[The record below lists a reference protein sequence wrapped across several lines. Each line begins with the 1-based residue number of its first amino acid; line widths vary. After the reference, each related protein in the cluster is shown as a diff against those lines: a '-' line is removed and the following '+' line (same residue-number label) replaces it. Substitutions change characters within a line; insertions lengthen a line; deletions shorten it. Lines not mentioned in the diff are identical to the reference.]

1 MIDPGTAFRL
11 AGLLALLG
19 WAGLLVSLFVGAA
32 RALAWPAAQL
42 IVPALLALAYILL
55 LAGAWGAPDAAGG
68 GFGSIAEV
76 RALFANDAALAAGW
90 LHYLAFDLFVGAWI
104 VRDGLETRVPRLLLI
119 PCLALTFLFGPSGLL
134 LYLVL
139 RLAFRARTPREI
151 SV

>member
-1 MIDPGTAFRL
+1 MIDPDTAFRL

-19 WAGLLVSLFVGAA
+19 WAGLLLSLFVGAA
-32 RALAWPAAQL
+32 RAVAWPAAQL

-55 LAGAWGAPDAAGG
+55 LAGAWGADDAAGG

-104 VRDGLETRVPRLLLI
+104 VRDGLEVRVPRLLLI

-139 RLAFRARTPREI
+139 RLAFRARAPREI
-151 SV
+151 PQ

>member
-1 MIDPGTAFRL
+1 MIDPDTAFRL

-19 WAGLLVSLFVGAA
+19 WAGLLVSLFVRSV

-55 LAGAWGAPDAAGG
+55 LAGAWGADDAAGA

-104 VRDGLETRVPRLLLI
+104 VRDGLETPVPRLLLI

-139 RLAFRARTPREI
+139 RLALRARPPREI
-151 SV
+151 SQ

>member
-1 MIDPGTAFRL
+1 MIDPDTAFRL

-19 WAGLLVSLFVGAA
+19 WAGLLLSLFVGAA
-32 RALAWPAAQL
+32 RAVAWPAAQL

-55 LAGAWGAPDAAGG
+55 LAGAWGADDAAGG

-104 VRDGLETRVPRLLLI
+104 VRDGLEVRVPRLLLI

-151 SV
+151 SQ